1 MSMSKVKIRR
11 RISVLLTA
19 MLCLSVIGILLID
32 FRVDSFGRKLVRE
45 SDEITGGYDCI
56 IVPGA
61 SVIAN
66 KYPSDILRDRLDTAF
81 EVYKQTGIKRILVS
95 GDHGTVEY
103 DEVNVMRD
111 YLIAKGVPAEDVF
124 MDHAGFDTY
133 QTMFRARDIFEI
145 RSAVIATQDFH
156 LYRALYIADSLGLN
170 VVGAD
175 SALREYKYSTRN
187 RLREFP
193 ARVKAFIECNI
204 TKPDPRFLGDKI
216 PINGENL
223 TIDRK

>member
-1 MSMSKVKIRR
+1 MSKVKIRR
-11 RISVLLTA
+11 RISVLLTV

-81 EVYKQTGIKRILVS
+81 EVYKKTGIKRILVS